1 MEFLIAII
9 PSLGVLF
16 LFWLGIRAL
25 VQADRR
31 ERIAQARLEASADQ
45 QADQPPE
52 PPESDAPDGIHDDS
66 GNPGQ
71 HAV

>member
-31 ERIAQARLEASADQ
+31 ERIAQARLEAQ
-45 QADQPPE
+45 TDQPPE
-52 PPESDAPDGIHDDS
+52 APESEAPDGIHDDP

>member
-1 MEFLIAII
+1 VEFLIAII

-31 ERIAQARLEASADQ
+31 ERIAQARLEAH
-45 QADQPPE
+45 ADQPSE
-52 PPESDAPDGIHDDS
+52 PPESDAPDGIHDDP

-71 HAV
+71 HTV

>member
-1 MEFLIAII
+1 VEFLIAII

-31 ERIAQARLEASADQ
+31 ERIAQARLEAL
-45 QADQPPE
+45 ADQPPE
-52 PPESDAPDGIHDDS
+52 PPESDAPDGIHDDDP

>member
-1 MEFLIAII
+1 VEFLIAIL

-31 ERIAQARLEASADQ
+31 ERIAQARLEAEA
-45 QADQPPE
+45 E
-52 PPESDAPDGIHDDS
+52 PTRERPESDEPD
-66 GNPGQ
+66 
-71 HAV
+71 

>member
-31 ERIAQARLEASADQ
+31 ERIAQARLEAHLDRPAQ
-45 QADQPPE
+45 
-52 PPESDAPDGIHDDS
+52 PPESDEAEGIHDDP

-71 HAV
+71 GTV

>member
-31 ERIAQARLEASADQ
+31 ERIAQARLEAHADRT
-45 QADQPPE
+45 AE
-52 PPESDAPDGIHDDS
+52 PESDEAEGIRDDP

-71 HAV
+71 RAL